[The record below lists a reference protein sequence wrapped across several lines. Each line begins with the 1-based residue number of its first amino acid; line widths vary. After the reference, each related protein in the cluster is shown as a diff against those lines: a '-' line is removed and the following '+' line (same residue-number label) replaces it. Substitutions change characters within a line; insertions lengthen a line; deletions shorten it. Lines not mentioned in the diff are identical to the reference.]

1 MHRLLRTFTALA
13 ALTALGLTAGCSS
26 GSGSEAG
33 PARTKGAGAASGP
46 STAAAKAPPNTFW
59 VDPDSPAAR
68 QVKEWEAQ
76 GRAQD
81 AETLKRISEQ
91 PLAVWPAG
99 DDPAADVRAATA
111 GAEKE
116 GRTAVLVAYNIPHRD
131 CGQHSAGGANNA
143 DYYRNWVDTFADTI
157 GSAPAVV
164 ILEPDAIPHI
174 VDGCTPAEYHAD
186 RYQLLS
192 EAIQRFKRQPK
203 VKVYLDAGNP
213 GWITDADKLSEP
225 LRQAGIARADG
236 FSLNVSN
243 FQSDEVI
250 KKYGRTL
257 SATVGGKHFV
267 MDTSRNGKGPLAGD
281 RQDAWCNPP
290 GRGLGTPP
298 TDRTGDPLVDA
309 VLWIKRPG
317 DSDGPCRGGPAAGQ
331 WWPDYA
337 LGLARNAKAA

>member
-1 MHRLLRTFTALA
+1 MYRLLRTFTALT
-13 ALTALGLTAGCSS
+13 ALTAIGLTAGCSS

-33 PARTKGAGAASGP
+33 PATSRAADVAAGP
-46 STAAAKAPPNTFW
+46 STAAAKAPNAFW

-68 QVKEWEAQ
+68 QVEKWERQ
-76 GRAQD
+76 GRTED
-81 AETLKRISEQ
+81 AAALRRISEQ

-99 DDPAADVRAATA
+99 DDPAPDVRAATE
-111 GAEKE
+111 GATRD

-131 CGQHSAGGANNA
+131 CGQHSAGGAHSSA
-143 DYYRNWVDTFADTI
+143 FYREWVDSFAGAI
-157 GSAPAVV
+157 GGTPAVV
-164 ILEPDAIPHI
+164 VLEPDAIPHI

-213 GWITDADKLSEP
+213 GWITDAHKLSEP
-225 LRQAGIARADG
+225 LVKAGIAEADG

-243 FQSDEVI
+243 FQSDEVT
-250 KKYGRTL
+250 KEYGRTL
-257 SATVGGKHFV
+257 SAAVGDKHFV

-281 RQDAWCNPP
+281 REDAWCNPP

-298 TDRTGDPLVDA
+298 TDRTGDPLLDA

-337 LGLARNAKAA
+337 LGLARNAKDA

>member
-1 MHRLLRTFTALA
+1 MYRLLRTFTALT

-26 GSGSEAG
+26 ESGTKGKEGTATEAG
-33 PARTKGAGAASGP
+33 ASPAATQ
-46 STAAAKAPPNTFW
+46 KAPQSAFW
-59 VDPDSPAAR
+59 VDPQSAAAR
-68 QVKEWEAQ
+68 QVRQWEQ
-76 GRAQD
+76 EGRTED
-81 AETLKRISEQ
+81 AAALKRISEQ
-91 PLAVWPAG
+91 PMAVWPAG
-99 DDPAADVRAATA
+99 DDPAPDIKAAVDGAAQAD
-111 GAEKE
+111 
-116 GRTAVLVAYNIPHRD
+116 RTAVLVAYNIPHRD
-131 CGQHSAGGANNA
+131 CGQHSAGGAQSS
-143 DYYRNWVDTFADTI
+143 DFYRQWIDTFAGTI
-157 GSAPAVV
+157 GDRPAVV

-192 EAIQRFKRQPK
+192 EAIQRLKRQPR

-213 GWITDADKLSEP
+213 GWISEADKLAEP
-225 LRQAGIARADG
+225 LRQAGIAQADG

-243 FQSDEVI
+243 FQDDETI
-250 KKYGRTL
+250 KAYGRSL
-257 SATVGGKHFV
+257 SGTVGGKHFV

-281 RQDAWCNPP
+281 REDAWCNPP

-298 TDRTGDPLVDA
+298 TDKTGDALLDA

-337 LGLARNAKAA
+337 LGLARNAKAT

>member
-1 MHRLLRTFTALA
+1 MHRLLRTFTALT

-26 GSGSEAG
+26 ESGTKSKDKERTATEAG
-33 PARTKGAGAASGP
+33 PSAEATQ
-46 STAAAKAPPNTFW
+46 KAPESAFW
-59 VDPDSPAAR
+59 VDPQSAAAR
-68 QVKEWEAQ
+68 QVRQWEQ
-76 GRAQD
+76 EGRTQD
-81 AETLKRISEQ
+81 AAALKRISEQ
-91 PLAVWPAG
+91 PMAVWPAG
-99 DDPAADVRAATA
+99 DDPVPDVKAAVD
-111 GAEKE
+111 GASQDD
-116 GRTAVLVAYNIPHRD
+116 RTAVLVAYNIPHRD
-131 CGQHSAGGANNA
+131 CGQHSAGGAQSSDA
-143 DYYRNWVDTFADTI
+143 YRQWVDAFAGAI
-157 GSAPAVV
+157 GDGSAVV

-192 EAIQRFKRQPK
+192 EAIQRLKRQPR

-213 GWITDADKLSEP
+213 GWISRADKLAEP
-225 LRQAGIARADG
+225 LRQAGIAQADG

-243 FQSDEVI
+243 FQSDETI
-250 KKYGRTL
+250 KAYGRGL
-257 SATVGGKHFV
+257 SGYVGGKHFV

-298 TDRTGDPLVDA
+298 TDRTGDELLDA

-337 LGLARNAKAA
+337 LGLARNAKAT

>member
-13 ALTALGLTAGCSS
+13 ALAALGLPTGCSS
-26 GSGSEAG
+26 DSGSGTTDTSAV
-33 PARTKGAGAASGP
+33 RGP
-46 STAAAKAPPNTFW
+46 STDATPPPRGAFW

-68 QVKEWEAQ
+68 QVRQWQEQ
-76 GRAQD
+76 GREGDAQ
-81 AETLKRISEQ
+81 ALKRISEQ
-91 PLAVWPAG
+91 PMAVWPAG
-99 DDPAADVRAATA
+99 DDPAPDINEATGGAAKA
-111 GAEKE
+111 

-131 CGQHSAGGANNA
+131 CGQHSAGGAGSA
-143 DYYRNWVDTFADTI
+143 YSYRNWVDAFARAI
-157 GSAPAVV
+157 GDAPALVV
-164 ILEPDAIPHI
+164 LEPDAIPHI
-174 VDGCTPAEYHAD
+174 VDGCTPAEYHTD

-192 EAIQRFKRQPK
+192 EAIQRLKQQPK

-213 GWITDADKLSEP
+213 GWISDAGKLTEP
-225 LRQAGIARADG
+225 LQKAGVAQADG

-243 FQSDEVI
+243 FQSDGTT
-250 KKYGRTL
+250 KAYGRTL
-257 SATVGGKHFV
+257 AGTVGGKHFV

-298 TDRTGDPLVDA
+298 TDRTGDPLLDA

-337 LGLARNAKAA
+337 LGLARNARAA